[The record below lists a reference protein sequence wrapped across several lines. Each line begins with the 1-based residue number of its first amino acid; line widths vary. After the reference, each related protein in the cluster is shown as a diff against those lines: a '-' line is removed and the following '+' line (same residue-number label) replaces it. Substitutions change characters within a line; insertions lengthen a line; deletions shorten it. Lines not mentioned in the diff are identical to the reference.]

1 MTRARPDLP
10 DPEGA
15 LTAGHVLIDGRVVTN
30 PRSQVRADASVVV
43 KPPRALRGEDKLRA
57 ALDGFAIDVTDRECV
72 DLGASAGGFTRV
84 LLEHGARRVF
94 AVDAGHG
101 QLRGELRN
109 HSRVVNLERTNLADL
124 SAIPRCALIGTVT
137 MDLSYLSVA
146 DAAPQIETLPFAP
159 DADLI
164 ALVKPMFELGLD
176 SPPEDDPTLR
186 RALDLAV
193 AGVERLPWHV
203 VGTMASPVTGSKGA
217 REWLLHARRSQ
228 RRSVPGGAH
237 TRAPDRLGRM
247 ERAVILEGA
256 RTPVGKFLGSF
267 ADVPAVELGTV
278 AAREAMRR
286 ANVEPGSIDQ
296 TIYGHARQAGN
307 GPNTGRQ
314 VSVRAGVPVEVS
326 AYNVNIACG
335 SGMKAVQLGAQ
346 QVALGDSEVVLAGGM
361 ENMTRVPFL
370 LPQMRTGYRL
380 GNADVVD
387 AMYRD
392 GLLDPLSGL
401 IMGETAEN
409 LVDMYDITRE
419 EQDEFALESQQK
431 ARDGAERRA
440 AEIVPVEVPGPKGST
455 STVTQ
460 DEHPRPDTTAEGLAR
475 LEPVFREG
483 GSVTA
488 GNSAGITDGAAAL
501 VLMSESRARSE
512 GREPLARILGI
523 SWAGVPPEIM
533 GIGPVPAT
541 KKILEQT
548 GLSLADIDLIE
559 INEAFAAQ
567 VIACERE
574 LKFDRD
580 VLNVNGGGISI
591 GHPIG
596 MSGARIILS
605 LAYEMRARGAALGLA
620 TLCISGGQG
629 LAVILERP

>member
-1 MTRARPDLP
+1 
-10 DPEGA
+10 
-15 LTAGHVLIDGRVVTN
+15 
-30 PRSQVRADASVVV
+30 
-43 KPPRALRGEDKLRA
+43 
-57 ALDGFAIDVTDRECV
+57 
-72 DLGASAGGFTRV
+72 
-84 LLEHGARRVF
+84 
-94 AVDAGHG
+94 
-101 QLRGELRN
+101 
-109 HSRVVNLERTNLADL
+109 
-124 SAIPRCALIGTVT
+124 
-137 MDLSYLSVA
+137 
-146 DAAPQIETLPFAP
+146 
-159 DADLI
+159 
-164 ALVKPMFELGLD
+164 
-176 SPPEDDPTLR
+176 
-186 RALDLAV
+186 
-193 AGVERLPWHV
+193 
-203 VGTMASPVTGSKGA
+203 
-217 REWLLHARRSQ
+217 
-228 RRSVPGGAH
+228 
-237 TRAPDRLGRM
+237 M

-267 ADVPAVELGTV
+267 ADVPAVELGTI
-278 AAREAMRR
+278 AAQEALRR
-286 ANVEPGSIDQ
+286 ADVEPAAVDQ

-326 AYNVNIACG
+326 GYNVNIACG

-346 QVALGDSEVVLAGGM
+346 QIALGDSEVVLAGGM

-370 LPQMRTGYRL
+370 LPQMRLGYRL

-419 EQDEFALESQQK
+419 EQDGFALESQQK
-431 ARDGAERRA
+431 ARDGAELRA
-440 AEIVPVEVPGPKGST
+440 AEIVAVEAPGPKGST
-455 STVTQ
+455 LTITE
-460 DEHPRPDTTAEGLAR
+460 DEHPRPDTTLEALGR

-488 GNSAGITDGAAAL
+488 GNAAGLTDGAAAM
-501 VLMSESRARSE
+501 VLMSESRATNE

-541 KKILEQT
+541 KKVLERT

-574 LKFDRD
+574 LKIDRD
-580 VLNVNGGGISI
+580 RLNVNGGGISI

-596 MSGARIILS
+596 MSGARIILA
-605 LAYEMRARGAALGLA
+605 LAYEMRARGANLGLA